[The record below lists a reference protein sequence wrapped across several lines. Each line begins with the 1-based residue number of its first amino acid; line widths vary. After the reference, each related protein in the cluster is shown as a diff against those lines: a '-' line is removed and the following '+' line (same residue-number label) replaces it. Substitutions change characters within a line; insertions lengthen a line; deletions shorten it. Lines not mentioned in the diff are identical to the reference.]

1 MTLEFLNTSEA
12 IFRVLRDSKVSYS
25 EKVIVAT
32 RVWNSTDICFLNKVG
47 FLSEW
52 VCSTLIKSTGFS
64 EVRLGETPYL
74 NLSYWKLFKEALEK
88 TSDSST
94 PSPLYK
100 LPLIPIFFSV
110 VDYISSLESISTH
123 STDDLI
129 EHLLE
134 TFDACFYKLT
144 TEKSTIFRPPIDH
157 LVTLALNA
165 CNLIMTIN
173 TSYDNYEM
181 SVEYSQ
187 SRVIFLRFELFS
199 KIISFLECSLVKSSN
214 PKKAYNVLNGKMFNK
229 LLHVRSF
236 VFHLKSSGQ
245 QKDCDYVI
253 FSKIIK
259 SIDNIFRLGLFQ
271 QDHIIEYATLP
282 ESNKDV
288 SDKRNDGKGL
298 INHHDQL
305 FDKCREII
313 NSNDDKKRYQL
324 SVLEVIPYWYGFFV
338 EELRKHLEYILG
350 AAPGESVKAALDKR
364 RILEFNFFSELW
376 TLISE
381 ALPNLKEN
389 EIKNITFQGF
399 DLLLKLEHR
408 VIQSHVK
415 SLCSLMLQQPYT
427 ESSNS
432 CLTLGKTLLTIY
444 SKSHEMGFYVK
455 SFWSAL
461 NDIPDAIIILKN
473 PLFSREHLD

>member
-25 EKVIVAT
+25 EKIIVAT

-52 VCSTLIKSTGFS
+52 VRSTLIKSTGFS
-64 EVRLGETPYL
+64 DVRLGETPYL

-100 LPLIPIFFSV
+100 LPLIPIFSSV
-110 VDYISSLESISTH
+110 IDYISSVESISNH
-123 STDDLI
+123 SNDDLI

-165 CNLIMTIN
+165 CNLVMTIN

-181 SVEYSQ
+181 NVEYSQ
-187 SRVIFLRFELFS
+187 SR
-199 KIISFLECSLVKSSN
+199 
-214 PKKAYNVLNGKMFNK
+214 AYNVLTGKMFNK

-236 VFHLKSSGQ
+236 VFHLNSSGQ
-245 QKDCDYVI
+245 QEDCDYVI
-253 FSKIIK
+253 FSKIIM
-259 SIDNIFRLGLFQ
+259 SIDTIFRLGLFQ

-313 NSNDDKKRYQL
+313 NSNDDKMRYQL

-338 EELRKHLEYILG
+338 EELRKHTEYILG
-350 AAPGESVKAALDKR
+350 AASGEAVKAALDKKR
-364 RILEFNFFSELW
+364 LLEFNFFSELW

-381 ALPNLKEN
+381 ALSNLKGIHEAFGTLQQKV
-389 EIKNITFQGF
+389 ELKFITFYL
-399 DLLLKLEHR
+399 DE
-408 VIQSHVK
+408 S
-415 SLCSLMLQQPYT
+415 LQQLQKADNAMGIQVVLGQITYL
-427 ESSNS
+427 EEVLKAYLMSLKYYNLNS
-432 CLTLGKTLLTIY
+432 IQLQN
-444 SKSHEMGFYVK
+444 
-455 SFWSAL
+455 A
-461 NDIPDAIIILKN
+461 NAQ
-473 PLFSREHLD
+473 